1 MADRSDASPLP
12 LTLELD
18 AYAPA
23 QIADRV
29 EKAGVAKARLPA
41 VQTLALAVLAGAF
54 IALGA
59 MYYLVA
65 MTEPALGFGP
75 SRVLGGIAFSLGLV
89 LVLIAGAEL
98 FTGNALMV
106 MAWVDR
112 RIEGR
117 ELARNWALVL
127 AGNLV
132 GAGGAAVL
140 FHLAEGGGLGGGRLG
155 ELLAGIARDKA
166 ALAWD
171 VALVRGI
178 LCNALVCL
186 AVWLSLAARDVT
198 GRILAIIFP
207 ISAFVAL
214 GFEHSI
220 ANLFLLPL
228 ALLDGAEGVT
238 LAGCLHNLVWV
249 TLGNVV
255 GGAGLVGLAYW
266 ICYRWRPKA

>member
-1 MADRSDASPLP
+1 MTDRPDPLALP
-12 LTLELD
+12 LTLDLD

-23 QIADRV
+23 QVAERV

-41 VQTLALAVLAGAF
+41 LQTLALAVLAGAF
-54 IALGA
+54 IALGS

-65 MTEPALGFGP
+65 MTEPGLGFGP
-75 SRVLGGIAFSLGLV
+75 SRVLGGVAFSLGLV
-89 LVLIAGAEL
+89 LVLVAGAEL

-112 RIEGR
+112 RIAGR

-127 AGNLV
+127 LGNLAGAV
-132 GAGGAAVL
+132 GAALL
-140 FHLAEGGGLGGGRLG
+140 FHQADGTGLGGGRLG
-155 ELLAGIARDKA
+155 GILATIARTKTE
-166 ALAWD
+166 LTWD
-171 VALVRGI
+171 VALLRGI

-186 AVWLSLAARDVT
+186 AVWLSLAARDVG
-198 GRILAIIFP
+198 GRILAIVFP

-220 ANLFLLPL
+220 ANLFFLPL
-228 ALLDGAEGVT
+228 ALLDGAEGVSV
-238 LAGCLHNLVWV
+238 ADALHNLVWV
-249 TLGNVV
+249 TLGNVA

-266 ICYRWRPKA
+266 VCYRWAPPR